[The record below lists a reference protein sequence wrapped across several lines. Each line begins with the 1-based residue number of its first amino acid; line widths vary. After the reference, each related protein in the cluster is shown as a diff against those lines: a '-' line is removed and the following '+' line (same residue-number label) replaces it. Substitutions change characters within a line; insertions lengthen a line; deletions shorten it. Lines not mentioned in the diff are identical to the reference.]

1 MINGFTEDWYEFQED
16 CIRVKNYDVCT
27 GCFNSKAHAD
37 KLVCYHNSF
46 CPENK
51 NFECSRKISPK
62 IAINKIIE
70 NNLI

>member
-1 MINGFTEDWYEFQED
+1 MISGCTNEDNEFKNNCYRVINKNVCHGCCCKQGFQL
-16 CIRVKNYDVCT
+16 
-27 GCFNSKAHAD
+27 SD
-37 KLVCYHNSF
+37 KPWAF

-62 IAINKIIE
+62 MVIEKLKE